1 MRPSIDLSLSYHLQ
15 HLRRHEVLRRPL
27 DRRSCCLALRRS
39 GLRASRLRCALLLHP
54 EYITHLHFLLE
65 PLSLTNEFLL
75 PADTSLVFAPEF
87 GASGAS
93 LVAALPGDGSSAD
106 VTALFPKFGTGVPTQ
121 IVYGDWCI
129 SANGVVPQSSSQTLY
144 IADCDSEDETQ
155 LWTINEAPATVSNA
169 DGNCITLGRAARGV
183 PVSVRCSDSWFCLR
197 LFVGGADADAGMG

>member
-1 MRPSIDLSLSYHLQ
+1 MKSF
-15 HLRRHEVLRRPL
+15 
-27 DRRSCCLALRRS
+27 A
-39 GLRASRLRCALLLHP
+39 ALLTAVVAVLP
-54 EYITHLHFLLE
+54 FVAADFVPAGSAAHFF
-65 PLSLTNEFLL
+65 STQN
-75 PADTSLVFAPEF
+75 TSLVFAPEF

-106 VTALFPKFGTGVPTQ
+106 ITALFPKFGTGVPTQ

-183 PVSVRCSDSWFCLR
+183 PVTLGECTDVLLHLQTWDPKPIS
-197 LFVGGADADAGMG
+197 A